1 MDRPTVAPET
11 RQEYGLLATRLA
23 DELGATAGQMM
34 GMPML
39 YLRGKGFAG
48 LYGNAM
54 VFKLEGAA
62 HARALAIA
70 DATLF
75 DPSGMG
81 RPMKAWVQ
89 VLQSHSSE
97 WADLARAAARGI
109 AAIG

>member
-1 MDRPTVAPET
+1 MDRPVAAPET
-11 RQEYGLLATRLA
+11 RRQYDQLAIRLA
-23 DELGATAGQMM
+23 DELGATPGQMM

-39 YLRGKGFAG
+39 YLDGKGFAG

-54 VFKLEGAA
+54 VFKLEGVA
-62 HARALAIA
+62 HARALALA

-89 VLQSHSSE
+89 VPEAHSSE
-97 WADLARAAARGI
+97 WDDLSRAAAMVKAGRG
-109 AAIG
+109 